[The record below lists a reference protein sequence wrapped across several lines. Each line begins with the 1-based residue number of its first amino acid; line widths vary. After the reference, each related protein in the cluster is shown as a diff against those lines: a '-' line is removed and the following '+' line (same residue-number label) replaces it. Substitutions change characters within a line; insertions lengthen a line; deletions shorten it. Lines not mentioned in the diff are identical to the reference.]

1 MDAKVSVMAI
11 TRLIYGLVSLSGG
24 VLIFYFKDL
33 QHAMKINAFLGSI
46 GPFVFM
52 GLSLVGVA
60 GLAGQVEIK
69 KIAMLCVGVILIMLG
84 AR

>member
-24 VLIFYFKDL
+24 ALIFYYKDL
-33 QHAMKINAFLGSI
+33 QHAVKINAFLGSI

-52 GLSLVGVA
+52 GLSLVGIA
-60 GLAGQVEIK
+60 GLTGQIEIK

>member
-24 VLIFYFKDL
+24 VLIFYYKDL
-33 QHAMKINAFLGSI
+33 QHAVKINAFLGSI

-52 GLSLVGVA
+52 GLSLVGIA
-60 GLAGQVEIK
+60 GLAGQIEIK